1 MKKLIL
7 LTSFV
12 AVALGASAQI
22 SLSGA
27 GPYTQNFN
35 SIGSGLPTGWNVY
48 SGSSISGL
56 GTLGNYSPLTVNA
69 VYGLDTTC
77 GNTTSGGFEN
87 LPSANVATMQGA
99 NCTEQQA
106 ATDRAL
112 GVRQVGKSNVDN
124 PNLDSGAAFVFNIVN
139 TIGGSGFQ
147 ATFDLQS
154 LDTTSPRVTVWK
166 VQYRIGTVGNFTDVT
181 PTGTDMTTGGHS
193 FKSTPVTVNFG
204 TALDN
209 NYNIFIRVVT
219 LDLSTGTGNRA
230 SSAIDNF
237 NLSWTGTLGI
247 ADVNGA
253 GSLPLTVLGDATTSD
268 VKFAFSALDAGEY
281 TLALVDM
288 TGRVVYN
295 QKVNAKAGE
304 QTISVDGLSLT
315 PGMYVAR
322 LSNGTN
328 SGVAKVAVK

>member
-7 LTSFV
+7 LSSFV
-12 AVALGASAQI
+12 VAALGANAQI

-27 GPYTQNFN
+27 GPYTQSF
-35 SIGSGLPTGWNVY
+35 STLGSGIPTGWSVY
-48 SGSSISGL
+48 SGAIITGL
-56 GTLGNYSPLTVNA
+56 GTLGNYSSLPVNA
-69 VYGLDTTC
+69 VYGTDTTC
-77 GNTTSGGFEN
+77 GNTTGGFKN
-87 LPSANVATMQGA
+87 LPSANTASMEGA
-99 NCTEQQA
+99 SCSAQMA

-112 GVRQVGKSNVDN
+112 GVRQVSATNAAN
-124 PNLDSGAAFVFNIVN
+124 PNLDSGAAFVFHIAN
-139 TIGGSGFQ
+139 TFGGSNFQ
-147 ATFDLQS
+147 ASFKLQS
-154 LDTTSPRVTVWK
+154 LDTTSPRITTWK
-166 VQYRIGTVGNFTDVT
+166 VQYRIGTTGSFTDVT
-181 PTGTDMTTGGHS
+181 PTGTDMTTGGNA
-193 FKSTPVTVNFG
+193 FKNTTVNVNFG
-204 TALDN
+204 TAIDN
-209 NYNIFIRVVT
+209 KFNVYIRIVAI
-219 LDLSTGTGNRA
+219 DPSTGSGNRA
-230 SSAIDNF
+230 STGIDDF